1 MSPPPNENVHRA
13 DGAAAYSRADKDKV
27 QGKRRVN
34 DIAAGSF
41 FDPQVI
47 ADPFAYYRAWLPKCP
62 VVRLADGLFLVLSYE
77 HCAQATGDV
86 ESFSNNFQGMLSGA
100 MAEDRDVAAILAE
113 GWPQM
118 DTLLTADP
126 PTHTRFRKLVNLAF
140 SMKRVAAIEEDMRRI
155 VVDLV
160 ETMAAK
166 GSCDFV
172 TDFAIPLPVAMIA
185 SQIGMSG
192 DDLERVKRWSDAFVD
207 RLGRMIPKDR
217 ELECARE
224 IVEFQH
230 FVKAKIDDRRANPTE
245 DLLSDLVH
253 AQIDGER
260 PLEDGEILSIM
271 QQLMVAGN
279 ETTTSALAGGL
290 LQLIQNPDQMAKA
303 VAAVDA
309 GNERAILNLV
319 EEVLRTESP
328 AAGMWRVVL
337 KDVELGGVKIP
348 KGAMV
353 QLRYAAANRDPAKYP
368 DPDRFDIE
376 RANARSHLA
385 FGRGIHMCV
394 GNMLSRKEMAMAYT
408 ELLTQLTDF
417 AIAEGHDPNWPP
429 NMLLRGL
436 TTLPITFRR
445 RA

>member
-1 MSPPPNENVHRA
+1 MNT
-13 DGAAAYSRADKDKV
+13 
-27 QGKRRVN
+27 
-34 DIAAGSF
+34 IAASSF
-41 FDPQVI
+41 FEPQVI
-47 ADPFAYYRAWLPKCP
+47 ADPFDYYRAWMPKSP
-62 VVRLADGLFLVLSYE
+62 VVQLSEGMFLVLSYDL
-77 HCAQATGDV
+77 CAQATGDV
-86 ESFSNNFQGMLSGA
+86 ATFSNNFQGTLSGA
-100 MAEDRDVAAILAE
+100 MAEDSDVAAILAE
-113 GWPQM
+113 GWPQV

-140 SMKRVAAIEEDMRRI
+140 SMKRVAAIEEDMRG
-155 VVDLV
+155 VVIDLIKK
-160 ETMAAK
+160 MAAK
-166 GSCDFV
+166 GEADFV
-172 TDFAIPLPVAMIA
+172 SDFGIPLPVAMIA
-185 SQIGMSG
+185 SQIGMEG
-192 DDLERVKRWSDAFVD
+192 ELDRVKRWSDAFVD
-207 RLGRMIPKDR
+207 RLGRMIPKER

-224 IVEFQH
+224 VVEFQH
-230 FVKAKIDDRRANPTE
+230 HMKAKIDERRAQRAE

-253 AQIDGER
+253 AEIDGER
-260 PLEDGEILSIM
+260 PLEDAEILSIM

-290 LQLIQNPDQMAKA
+290 LQLIENPDQMAKA

-328 AAGMWRVVL
+328 TAGMWRMVL
-337 KDVELGGVKIP
+337 KDAELGGVKIS

-385 FGRGIHMCV
+385 FGKGIHMCV
-394 GNMLSRKEMAMAYT
+394 GNMLSRKEMAVAYT
-408 ELLTQLTDF
+408 ELLKRLTDF
-417 AIAEGHDPNWPP
+417 RVADGHVPSWPP

-436 TTLPITFRR
+436 TTLPISFRR

>member
-1 MSPPPNENVHRA
+1 M
-13 DGAAAYSRADKDKV
+13 
-27 QGKRRVN
+27 N
-34 DIAAGSF
+34 DIAASSF
-41 FDPQVI
+41 FEPQVI
-47 ADPFAYYRAWLPKCP
+47 ADPFDYYRTWLPKSP
-62 VVRLADGLFLVLSYE
+62 VVQLSDGMFLVLSYE

-86 ESFSNNFQGMLSGA
+86 ETFSNNFQGTLSGA
-100 MAEDRDVAAILAE
+100 MAEDGDVAAILAE
-113 GWPQM
+113 GWPQV

-140 SMKRVAAIEEDMRRI
+140 SMKRVAAIEEDMRG
-155 VVDLV
+155 VVIDLV
-160 ETMAAK
+160 ERMAAK
-166 GSCDFV
+166 QSCDFV

-185 SQIGMSG
+185 SQIGMTG
-192 DDLERVKRWSDAFVD
+192 DDLAKVKRWSDAFVD
-207 RLGRMIPKDR
+207 RLGRMIPKER

-224 IVEFQH
+224 VVEFQH
-230 FVKAKIDDRRANPTE
+230 FVKAKIDERRANPTD

-253 AQIDGER
+253 AAADGER
-260 PLEDGEILSIM
+260 PLEDAEILSIM

-290 LQLIQNPDQMAKA
+290 LQLIDNPDQMAKA
-303 VAAVDA
+303 VAAADA
-309 GNERAILNLV
+309 GNDRAIINLV

-328 AAGMWRVVL
+328 TAGMWRMVL
-337 KDVELGGVKIP
+337 RDAELGGVKIP
-348 KGAMV
+348 HGAMV

-385 FGRGIHMCV
+385 FGKGIHMCV
-394 GNMLSRKEMAMAYT
+394 GNMLSRKEMAVAYT
-408 ELLTQLTDF
+408 ELLTRLTDF
-417 AIAEGHDPNWPP
+417 AVADGHAPSWPP

-436 TTLPITFRR
+436 TTLPITYRR

>member
-1 MSPPPNENVHRA
+1 M
-13 DGAAAYSRADKDKV
+13 
-27 QGKRRVN
+27 N

-41 FDPQVI
+41 FEPQVI
-47 ADPFAYYRAWLPKCP
+47 ADPFDYYRAWMPKSP
-62 VVRLADGLFLVLSYE
+62 VVQLSEAMFLVLSYDL
-77 HCAQATGDV
+77 CVQATGDV
-86 ESFSNNFQGMLSGA
+86 ETFSNNFQGTLSGA
-100 MAEDRDVAAILAE
+100 MAEDSDVSAILAK
-113 GWPQM
+113 GWPQV

-140 SMKRVAAIEEDMRRI
+140 SMKRVAAIEEDMRR
-155 VVDLV
+155 VVIDLIDQ
-160 ETMAAK
+160 MAAK
-166 GSCDFV
+166 GEADFV
-172 TDFAIPLPVAMIA
+172 RDFGIPLPVAMIA
-185 SQIGMSG
+185 SQIGMEG
-192 DDLERVKRWSDAFVD
+192 DLHRVKRWSDAFVD
-207 RLGRMIPKDR
+207 RLGRMIPKER

-224 IVEFQH
+224 VVEFQH
-230 FVKAKIDDRRANPTE
+230 HMKAKIDERRAIRTD

-253 AQIDGER
+253 AEVDGER
-260 PLEDGEILSIM
+260 PLEDAEILSIM

-290 LQLIQNPDQMAKA
+290 LQLIENPDQMTKA
-303 VAAVDA
+303 VAAVDE
-309 GNERAILNLV
+309 GNDRAIINLV

-328 AAGMWRVVL
+328 TAGMWRMVL
-337 KDVELGGVKIP
+337 KDAELGGVKIP

-385 FGRGIHMCV
+385 FGKGIHMCV
-394 GNMLSRKEMAMAYT
+394 GNMLSRKEMAVAYS
-408 ELLTQLTDF
+408 ELLGRLTDF
-417 AIAEGHDPNWPP
+417 RVAEGHEPSWPP

-436 TTLPITFRR
+436 TTLPIRFGR

>member
-1 MSPPPNENVHRA
+1 M
-13 DGAAAYSRADKDKV
+13 
-27 QGKRRVN
+27 N

-41 FDPQVI
+41 FEPQVI
-47 ADPFAYYRAWLPKCP
+47 ADPFDYYRAWMPKSP
-62 VVRLADGLFLVLSYE
+62 VVQLSEGMFLVLSYDL
-77 HCAQATGDV
+77 CVQATGDV
-86 ESFSNNFQGMLSGA
+86 ETFSNNFQGTLSGA
-100 MAEDRDVAAILAE
+100 MAEDGDVAAILAD
-113 GWPQM
+113 GWPQV

-140 SMKRVAAIEEDMRRI
+140 SMKRVAAIEEDMRG
-155 VVDLV
+155 VVIDLI
-160 ETMAAK
+160 EKMAAK
-166 GSCDFV
+166 GEADFV
-172 TDFAIPLPVAMIA
+172 SDFGIPLPVAMIA
-185 SQIGMSG
+185 SQIGMEG
-192 DDLERVKRWSDAFVD
+192 ELDRVKRWSDAFVD
-207 RLGRMIPKDR
+207 RLGRMIPKER

-224 IVEFQH
+224 VVEFQH
-230 FVKAKIDDRRANPTE
+230 HMKANIDERRANRAE

-253 AQIDGER
+253 AAVDGER
-260 PLEDGEILSIM
+260 PLEDAEILSIM

-290 LQLIQNPDQMAKA
+290 LQLIENPDQMAKA

-309 GNERAILNLV
+309 GNDRPILNLV

-328 AAGMWRVVL
+328 TAGMWRMVL
-337 KDVELGGVKIP
+337 KDAELGGVKIP

-376 RANARSHLA
+376 RTNARSHLA
-385 FGRGIHMCV
+385 FGKGIHMCV
-394 GNMLSRKEMAMAYT
+394 GNMLSRKEMAVAYT
-408 ELLTQLTDF
+408 ELLKRLTDF
-417 AIAEGHDPNWPP
+417 RVADGHQPSWPP

-436 TTLPITFRR
+436 TTLPIRFGR

>member
-1 MSPPPNENVHRA
+1 MNT
-13 DGAAAYSRADKDKV
+13 
-27 QGKRRVN
+27 
-34 DIAAGSF
+34 IAASSF

-47 ADPFAYYRAWLPKCP
+47 ADPFDYYRTWMPKSP
-62 VVRLADGLFLVLSYE
+62 VVQLSEGMFLVLSYE
-77 HCAQATGDV
+77 LCVQATADV
-86 ESFSNNFQGMLSGA
+86 ETFSNNFQGTLSGA
-100 MAEDRDVAAILAE
+100 MAEDGDVAAILAE
-113 GWPQM
+113 GWPQV

-126 PTHTRFRKLVNLAF
+126 PVHTRFRKLVNLAF
-140 SMKRVAAIEEDMRRI
+140 SMTRVAAIEADMRK
-155 VVDLV
+155 VVIGLI
-160 ETMAAK
+160 EKMADK
-166 GSCDFV
+166 GSADFV
-172 TDFAIPLPVAMIA
+172 SDFAIPLPVAMIA
-185 SQIGMSG
+185 SQIGMEG
-192 DDLERVKRWSDAFVD
+192 DLDRVKRWSDAFVD

-224 IVEFQH
+224 VVEFQH
-230 FVKAKIDDRRANPTE
+230 YMKARIDERRANRTE

-253 AQIDGER
+253 AEVDGER
-260 PLEDGEILSIM
+260 PLADAEILSIM

-290 LQLIQNPDQMAKA
+290 LQLIENPDQMAKA

-309 GNERAILNLV
+309 GNDRAILNLV

-328 AAGMWRVVL
+328 TAGMWRMVL
-337 KDVELGGVKIP
+337 KDAELGGVAIS

-376 RANARSHLA
+376 RSNARSHLA
-385 FGRGIHMCV
+385 FGKGIHMCV
-394 GNMLSRKEMAMAYT
+394 GNMLSRKEMAVAYS
-408 ELLTQLTDF
+408 ELLKRLTDF
-417 AIAEGHDPNWPP
+417 RVTEGHVPSWPP

-436 TTLPITFRR
+436 TTLPISFGA